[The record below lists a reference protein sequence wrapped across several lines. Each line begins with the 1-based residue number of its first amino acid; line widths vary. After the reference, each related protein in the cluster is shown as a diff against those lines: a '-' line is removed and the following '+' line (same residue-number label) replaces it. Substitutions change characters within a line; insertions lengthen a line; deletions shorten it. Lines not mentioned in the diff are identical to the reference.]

1 MRTIADEA
9 RSSQPPA
16 ATQGQRVHAPR
27 LRWALVGLIGM
38 VAFWGSVGGW
48 SFITDPTGAG
58 LRARLAWL
66 ERTPVDD
73 FLIPGWYLFLA
84 YGVGGLLVIVGLL
97 RRTSPGPLR
106 RLDAWIGFRWPWAG
120 ALTYGVV
127 LVLWIAYE
135 LVVMPERIWIQPALV
150 VVGALISTIP
160 LARSMRRWYAVQGS
174 TTERG

>member
-9 RSSQPPA
+9 RSSHPPA

-97 RRTSPGPLR
+97 RRTRPDR
-106 RLDAWIGFRWPWAG
+106 CDAWMRGSVSAGPGRGRWR
-120 ALTYGVV
+120 T
-127 LVLWIAYE
+127 
-135 LVVMPERIWIQPALV
+135 
-150 VVGALISTIP
+150 
-160 LARSMRRWYAVQGS
+160 GS
-174 TTERG
+174 CSYCGSRTSSW